1 MIGRRQLALVILV
14 VGVAVLCLQL
24 FRRGAGTPGVRA
36 HETVAAPT
44 TTLEQRIV
52 PPLNQVPA
60 GSTQSESEEAVA
72 STPAPAQPRI
82 NPPAAAPAE
91 PVPETPESAS
101 LPAPTVLENMRTTLR
116 QYAAALGENPV
127 GTNPEITSALTGE
140 NPKQIN
146 FLKPDG
152 NRVIPRVSWWTPGEL
167 PISSISF
174 PRTKWKSVQ
183 PDLIGSCTPR
193 MISSPA
199 KRVRTDAHVGGPGT
213 TGPRDV
219 LGQQHV
225 RSHAR
230 V

>member
-1 MIGRRQLALVILV
+1 MIGRRQLILGILV
-14 VGVAVLCLQL
+14 VEVAVLCLQI
-24 FRRGAGTPGVRA
+24 FKRGAGTPGVRA

-127 GTNPEITSALTGE
+127 GTNPEITSALAGE

-152 NRVIPRVSWWTPGEL
+152 NRVSPKGEL
-167 PISSISF
+167 VDTWGTPYFFHQLSARQMEIRSAG
-174 PRTKWKSVQ
+174 
-183 PDLIGSCTPR
+183 PDRIMYTADDLVTR
-193 MISSPA
+193 
-199 KRVRTDAHVGGPGT
+199 
-213 TGPRDV
+213 
-219 LGQQHV
+219 
-225 RSHAR
+225 
-230 V
+230 

>member
-14 VGVAVLCLQL
+14 VGVAVLCLQI
-24 FRRGAGTPGVRA
+24 FKRGAGTPGVRA

-152 NRVIPRVSWWTPGEL
+152 NRVNPKGEL
-167 PISSISF
+167 VDTWGTPYFFHQLSAHQMEIRSAG
-174 PRTKWKSVQ
+174 
-183 PDLIGSCTPR
+183 PDRIMYTADDLVTR
-193 MISSPA
+193 
-199 KRVRTDAHVGGPGT
+199 
-213 TGPRDV
+213 
-219 LGQQHV
+219 
-225 RSHAR
+225 
-230 V
+230 